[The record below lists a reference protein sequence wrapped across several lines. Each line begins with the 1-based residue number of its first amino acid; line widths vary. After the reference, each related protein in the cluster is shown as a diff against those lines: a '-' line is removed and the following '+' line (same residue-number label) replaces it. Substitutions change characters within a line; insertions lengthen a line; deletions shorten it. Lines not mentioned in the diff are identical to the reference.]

1 MTFEEIERA
10 ARRDEKLPDGT
21 STIDYA
27 AYYAMKRLYDLYW
40 QKRITVEEASERKK
54 RIRSAFERETKVY
67 QNYMEFTKLYQD
79 RVKKSELL
87 RAEINKGISAGKDER
102 ELLSLALRCIRE
114 MTGDF
119 WMEEVANKYGNK
131 SGGRKQEN
139 ISIPHVADDADV

>member
-1 MTFEEIERA
+1 MTFEEIEHA

-40 QKRITVEEASERKK
+40 QKRITVDEASERKK
-54 RIRSAFERETKVY
+54 QVRSAFERETKVY

-87 RAEINKGISAGKDER
+87 RAEINRMMGKNKDTPQI
-102 ELLSLALRCIRE
+102 LQAALECIRE
-114 MTGDF
+114 LTGDQLL
-119 WMEEVANKYGNK
+119 
-131 SGGRKQEN
+131 GR
-139 ISIPHVADDADV
+139 

>member
-1 MTFEEIERA
+1 MTFEEIEHA

-40 QKRITVEEASERKK
+40 QKRITVDEASERKK
-54 RIRSAFERETKVY
+54 QVRSAFERETKLY

-87 RAEINKGISAGKDER
+87 RAEINKGISAGKDSGRIDGRTPGESGCLYGGICR
-102 ELLSLALRCIRE
+102 SP
-114 MTGDF
+114 TGN
-119 WMEEVANKYGNK
+119 A
-131 SGGRKQEN
+131 RQN
-139 ISIPHVADDADV
+139 IASSE